1 MPHIDDMI
9 IEKST
14 GPRSYY
20 IKTEEGTETV
30 TLLSKGKNFNVSTN
44 DDIDINEFLS

>member
-1 MPHIDDMI
+1 MI
-9 IEKST
+9 IKKST

-30 TLLSKGKNFNVSTN
+30 RKRTLLSKGKNFNVSTN